1 MEVDVVGGN
10 AEVFPELEVWGWPI
24 AAYLFLGGLVAGLIV
39 FAGALGFRRD
49 RFRIAIRIADLWT
62 IPVLV
67 IGLLLLWIDLANR
80 WNAWR
85 LYTAFRPTS
94 AMWWGSW
101 ILLMALVVAAL
112 RLSLHEFEFLERLP
126 DRVRSAIASLAD
138 WVRPRQRM
146 LDLASIPIGA
156 AVGLYT
162 GVLLSTIEARP
173 LWDSA
178 LLAPLF
184 LLSGLASGGALLCL
198 LITPAEH
205 RRLAP
210 VSMTLCGIE
219 SALIAGYLIVLYRG
233 TEASRS
239 AAELLVSGEFAV
251 PFWGAV
257 VVLGLLIPLGIEIAE
272 RTETISEKAAK
283 TAPVLKL
290 SGAAALRF
298 VVLFGGLQTFL

>member
-1 MEVDVVGGN
+1 MEVEVVGGN

-24 AAYLFLGGLVAGLIV
+24 AVYLFLGGLAAGLLL
-39 FAGALGFRRD
+39 FGGALGFRRD
-49 RFRIAIRIADLWT
+49 RFRSAIATADLWT
-62 IPVLV
+62 IPILV
-67 IGLLLLWIDLANR
+67 VGLVLLWVDLANR

-101 ILLMALVVAAL
+101 ILLIALVVAAL
-112 RLSLHEFEFLERLP
+112 RLSVHDFGIFERLP
-126 DRVRSAIASLAD
+126 RRARNALTSLAD
-138 WVRPRQRM
+138 WVRPRQRT
-146 LDLASIPIGA
+146 LDLASIPVGA

-210 VSMTLCGIE
+210 VSVTLCGIE
-219 SALIAGYLIVLYRG
+219 SAFIAGYLLVLYRG

-239 AAELLVSGEFAV
+239 AAELLVSGEFSV
-251 PFWGAV
+251 PFWAMV
-257 VVLGLLIPLGIEIAE
+257 VALGLLVPLGIEIAE
-272 RTETISEKAAK
+272 RTEVISEKAAK

-298 VVLFGGLQTFL
+298 VVLFAGLQTVL

>member
-24 AAYLFLGGLVAGLIV
+24 AAYLFLGGVVAGLLV

-49 RFRIAIRIADLWT
+49 RFRNAIATADLWT
-62 IPVLV
+62 IPLLV
-67 IGLLLLWIDLANR
+67 VGLLLLWVDLANR

-101 ILLMALVVAAL
+101 ILLIALVVGVL
-112 RLSLHEFEFLERLP
+112 RLTVHEYGFFDRLP
-126 DRVRSAIASLAD
+126 ERVGRAVSAVGD
-138 WVRPRQRM
+138 WVRPRQRLM
-146 LDLASIPIGA
+146 DLVSIPVGA
-156 AVGLYT
+156 SVGLYT

-184 LLSGLASGGALLCL
+184 LLSGMASGGALLCL
-198 LITPAEH
+198 LITSAEH

-219 SALIAGYLIVLYRG
+219 SALIAGYLVVLYRG

-239 AAELLVSGEFAV
+239 AAELLVSGAFAV
-251 PFWGAV
+251 PFWGMV

-272 RTETISEKAAK
+272 RTETISERAAK

-290 SGAAALRF
+290 GGAAALRF
-298 VVLFGGLQTFL
+298 VVLFAGLQTFL

>member
-24 AAYLFLGGLVAGLIV
+24 AAYLFLGGVVAGLLV

-49 RFRIAIRIADLWT
+49 RFRNAIAVADLWS
-62 IPVLV
+62 IPILV
-67 IGLLLLWIDLANR
+67 VGLVLLWVDLANR

-101 ILLMALVVAAL
+101 ILLIALLLSIL
-112 RLSLHEFEFLERLP
+112 RVTTHDYSFFDRLP
-126 DRVRSAIASLAD
+126 NRLRNIVDSVGELARS
-138 WVRPRQRM
+138 RM
-146 LDLASIPIGA
+146 RLLDLISIPVGA

-184 LLSGLASGGALLCL
+184 LMSGLASGGALLCL
-198 LITPAEH
+198 LITSAEH

-210 VSMTLCGIE
+210 VSMALCGVE
-219 SALIAGYLIVLYRG
+219 AALIAGYLAVLAG
-233 TEASRS
+233 GSEASRR
-239 AAELLVSGEFAV
+239 AVELLVSGPYAI
-251 PFWGAV
+251 PFWTAV
-257 VVLGLLIPLGIEIAE
+257 VALGLLVPFGIEIAE
-272 RTETISEKAAK
+272 RAEAISEKSAK
-283 TAPVLKL
+283 AAPVLKL
-290 SGAAALRF
+290 GGAAALRF
-298 VVLFGGLQTFL
+298 VVLYAGLQTFL

>member
-24 AAYLFLGGLVAGLIV
+24 AAYLFFGGVVAGLLV

-49 RFRIAIRIADLWT
+49 RFRNAIATADLWA
-62 IPVLV
+62 IPILV
-67 IGLLLLWIDLANR
+67 VGLLLLWVDLANR

-85 LYTAFRPTS
+85 LYTAFRPSS

-101 ILLMALVVAAL
+101 ILLIALALSVV
-112 RLSLHEFEFLERLP
+112 RLTTHDYGFFDRLP
-126 DRVRSAIASLAD
+126 GRIREAIQLVGERA
-138 WVRPRQRM
+138 RPRLRT
-146 LDLASIPIGA
+146 LDLISIPVGA

-210 VSMTLCGIE
+210 VSMSLCGIE
-219 SALIAGYLIVLYRG
+219 AALIAGYLVALSRG
-233 TEASRS
+233 SAASRS
-239 AAELLVSGEFAV
+239 AADLLMSGGFAV
-251 PFWGAV
+251 PFWAAV
-257 VVLGLLIPLGIEIAE
+257 VALGLLVPLGIEIAE
-272 RTETISEKAAK
+272 RTEVISETAAK

-298 VVLFGGLQTFL
+298 IVLFAGLQTVL

>member
-24 AAYLFLGGLVAGLIV
+24 AAYLFLGGLVAGLLV

-49 RFRIAIRIADLWT
+49 RFGVAIRTADLWT

-67 IGLLLLWIDLANR
+67 IGLLLLWVDLANR

-101 ILLMALVVAAL
+101 ILLIALVVAAL
-112 RLSLHEFEFLERLP
+112 RLSLHELEFLQRLP

-219 SALIAGYLIVLYRG
+219 SALIAGYLVVLYRG

-251 PFWGAV
+251 PFWAMV

-298 VVLFGGLQTFL
+298 VVLFAGLQTFL

>member
-10 AEVFPELEVWGWPI
+10 AEVFPELEIWGWPI
-24 AAYLFLGGLVAGLIV
+24 AAYLFLGGLAAGLLV

-49 RFRIAIRIADLWT
+49 RFHNAIATADLWT
-62 IPVLV
+62 IPILV
-67 IGLLLLWIDLANR
+67 VGLLLLWVDLANR

-101 ILLMALVVAAL
+101 ILLVALVVAAL
-112 RLSLHEFEFLERLP
+112 RLSVHQFAFLDRLP
-126 DRVRSAIASLAD
+126 DRVRHPIASLAGR
-138 WVRPRQRM
+138 VRPKQRV
-146 LDLASIPIGA
+146 LDLVSIPVGA
-156 AVGLYT
+156 SVGLYT

-198 LITPAEH
+198 LITSAEH

-210 VSMTLCGIE
+210 VSMTLCGVE
-219 SALIAGYLIVLYRG
+219 SALIAGYLVVLYRG

-239 AAELLVSGEFAV
+239 SADLLVSGGFAV
-251 PFWGAV
+251 PFWAFV
-257 VVLGLLIPLGIEIAE
+257 VALGLLVPLGIEIAE
-272 RTETISEKAAK
+272 RTESISERAAK

-290 SGAAALRF
+290 GGAVALRF
-298 VVLFGGLQTFL
+298 IVLFAGLQTVL